1 MHGSDDLQCCNDF
14 SCLHISIE
22 LVITNNPRNLT
33 VCNGTTTAV
42 SCAFTGVGSTFAK
55 KNWRIIKRNNNGSI
69 ISITVNRMNI
79 SVIKNDS
86 LKWNITIKNSSK
98 SSNLSVGPVDE
109 TYNNTSYQ
117 CIFTINDT
125 IIESTVGTI
134 TVIGM

>member
-1 MHGSDDLQCCNDF
+1 M
-14 SCLHISIE
+14 
-22 LVITNNPRNLT
+22 ITNNPMNLT

-42 SCAFTGVGSTFAK
+42 SCGFTGVGSPLAK
-55 KNWRIIKRNNNGSI
+55 KNWRIIKINNNGSV

-134 TVIGM
+134 TVIGMYVAMYVDTYMCMCYMT